1 MEAIDFIFRRET
13 GQLPATLRLWR
24 YNDSDSDE
32 PLYTLLKSNVA
43 ELFADQPEQLP
54 ACV

>member
-32 PLYTLLKSNVA
+32 PLYTLPKFNVA
-43 ELFADQPEQLP
+43 ELFADQSAQLP